1 MFYFNAYCI
10 KYTFRIYILLHDKKH
25 YFLDF
30 CYLFLKSLK
39 ALSVSLILEQCLLH
53 HLMLG
58 KTGIIVV
65 WEISKRK
72 RCKLENFC

>member
-1 MFYFNAYCI
+1 MPIVLNILSEYTYFYMI
-10 KYTFRIYILLHDKKH
+10 KKH

-30 CYLFLKSLK
+30 CYLFLKSSK